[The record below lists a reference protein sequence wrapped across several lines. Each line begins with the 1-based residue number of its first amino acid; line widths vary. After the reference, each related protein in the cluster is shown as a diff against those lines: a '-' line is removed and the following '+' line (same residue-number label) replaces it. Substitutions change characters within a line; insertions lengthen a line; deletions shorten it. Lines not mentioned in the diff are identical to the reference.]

1 MKLMMTKPIRLTIL
15 YLAIGFLIL
24 WIASQGYLQIPEI
37 YTNGIL
43 AAVGF
48 VATLHV
54 FSSFSDELISSH
66 GETKHTRS
74 LANTI
79 RYVGFF
85 AASLVFLFYMRVDA
99 QLLLVGGSVGG
110 IVLGFAAQKTIENV
124 FAGVVVLTSKQF
136 KIGDRILIVSADLP
150 KNFVTFPAYKF
161 YSHDYLI
168 QGYDGVVEEIGIF
181 FTKVTLD
188 KGLSMML
195 PNSFFLTS
203 GIVNI
208 TKSLAENSKLISKVR
223 FEFPLALDPASTIHM
238 IRKRLDS
245 TVELRDVF
253 ISEKNQEQKTF
264 IVVVEAYSH
273 AQRESLVRSSIL
285 KELITLEKEMCAA
298 KTGLEAIPANL
309 PTLQE
314 D

>member
-1 MKLMMTKPIRLTIL
+1 LTLTLALKKPFRLTIL
-15 YLAIGFLIL
+15 YVLVGFLVA
-24 WIASQGYLQIPEI
+24 WIPWRAYLQIPES
-37 YTNGIL
+37 YTNPIL

-48 VATLHV
+48 IATLHV
-54 FSSFSDELISSH
+54 FSSISDELICIH
-66 GETKHTRS
+66 GDTKHTRS

-85 AASLVFLFYMRVDA
+85 AAAIVFLFYMRVDA

-124 FAGVVVLTSKQF
+124 FAGLIVLTSKQF
-136 KIGDRILIVSADLP
+136 ESGDRILIVSADLP
-150 KNFVTFPAYKF
+150 KTYVTFPAYKF

-168 QGYDGVVEEIGIF
+168 QGYDAVVQEIGIF
-181 FTKVTLD
+181 FTKVTLE

-208 TKSLAENSKLISKVR
+208 TKSYADNAKLISKVR
-223 FEFPLALDPASTIHM
+223 FEFPLTLEPSTTIQR
-238 IRKRLDS
+238 IRQRLGPI
-245 TVELRDVF
+245 VELRDVL

-264 IVVVEAYSH
+264 IVVIEACSH
-273 AQRESLVRSSIL
+273 NERESHVRSTIL
-285 KELITLEKEMCAA
+285 NELITLEKELCADRTEIRA
-298 KTGLEAIPANL
+298 MPVMLE
-309 PTLQE
+309 